1 MQVDYFN
8 PIMLL
13 ILASMQK
20 KKKKKR
26 QRSVSMMTPTEPNRR
41 FLKTMVPC
49 NGGF

>member
-20 KKKKKR
+20 KKKKKKTK
-26 QRSVSMMTPTEPNRR
+26 VSFNDDTHWTKQKIFEN
-41 FLKTMVPC
+41 
-49 NGGF
+49 NGSM

>member
-20 KKKKKR
+20 KKNR